1 MKSSNSY
8 SFLIAD
14 DHSVVRQGVSLV
26 IKELFMNVGIH
37 MAGNFKETFKLLKEI
52 KFDLLI
58 LDINFPDGKSI
69 NVLAEIKAI
78 QPDLKILIFSA
89 YSENIYAM
97 RYLNAGASGYL
108 SKVTTEDEMKKAINS
123 MILSGKYITQN
134 VKNRILDFY
143 SSKKPA
149 NPLDLLS
156 NREIEVAQ
164 LLIRGYGNLEILELL
179 NLKKTTIST
188 YKKRIFQKLEIDNL
202 ADLINFFQLYYD
214 GYSGDSEYLILNE
227 SEQYK

>member
-8 SFLIAD
+8 SFLIVD
-14 DHSVVRQGVSLV
+14 DHSVVRQGVSLI
-26 IKELFMNVGIH
+26 IKELFLNASIS
-37 MAGNFKETFKLLKEI
+37 MAGNFKDTFKLLREV

-58 LDINFPDGKSI
+58 LDVNFPDGNSI

-89 YSENIYAM
+89 YDENIYAM

-108 SKVTTEDEMKKAINS
+108 NKETTEDEMKNAINS
-123 MILSGKYITQN
+123 MISSGKYITQN
-134 VKNRILDFY
+134 VKDRILDSY
-143 SSKKPA
+143 ITKKPT

-164 LLIRGYGNLEILELL
+164 LLIKGYGNLEILELL
-179 NLKKTTIST
+179 NLKKTTVST
-188 YKKRIFQKLEIDNL
+188 YKNRIFEKLEIDNL
-202 ADLINFFQLYYD
+202 ADLIKFFQLYYD
-214 GYSGDSEYLILNE
+214 E
-227 SEQYK
+227 

>member
-8 SFLIAD
+8 SFLIVD
-14 DHSVVRQGVSLV
+14 DHSVVRQGVSLI
-26 IKELFMNVGIH
+26 IKELFLNAAIH
-37 MAGNFKETFKLLKEI
+37 MAGNFKDTFKVLKEV

-58 LDINFPDGKSI
+58 LDVNFPDGNSI

-89 YSENIYAM
+89 YDENIYAM

-108 SKVTTEDEMKKAINS
+108 NKETTEDEMKKAINS
-123 MILSGKYITQN
+123 MISSGKYITQN
-134 VKNRILDFY
+134 VKDRILDSY
-143 SSKKPA
+143 ISKKPT

-164 LLIRGYGNLEILELL
+164 LLIKGYGNLEILELL

-188 YKKRIFQKLEIDNL
+188 YKNRIFEKLEIDNL
-202 ADLINFFQLYYD
+202 ADLIKFFQLYYD
-214 GYSGDSEYLILNE
+214 E
-227 SEQYK
+227 